1 MYVSMPIKKAEHQR
15 MDAFELWCCIR
26 LLRVPWAARR
36 SSQSLLKETSPEYS
50 LEGLMLKL
58 KLKSFG
64 HVLGKTD
71 SLEKTLMLGKIEGWR
86 RRRQQ
91 RKRWSDSTISSMDP
105 NLSKL
110 QEMVKDRGAWRAA
123 VHGAAKSRT
132 PVSDC
137 ITRANACF

>member
-1 MYVSMPIKKAEHQR
+1 
-15 MDAFELWCCIR
+15 
-26 LLRVPWAARR
+26 
-36 SSQSLLKETSPEYS
+36 
-50 LEGLMLKL
+50 MLKL

-71 SLEKTLMLGKIEGWR
+71 SLEKTLMLGKIEGRR

-110 QEMVKDRGAWRAA
+110 QEMVKEPGVLQSMGLQRVGHQLVTA
-123 VHGAAKSRT
+123 
-132 PVSDC
+132 
-137 ITRANACF
+137 